1 MATFPKKESDVL
13 SLAQEMVAGFKG
25 NTDIYPAP
33 LVSMETLQADVDNY
47 PEVKNA
53 ELRARAEWEKAVTA
67 KTEHLRALSNDMR
80 RDIRYAENVVD
91 YDDARLRLIGWG
103 GRKPRKAMEPPGQTR
118 ELTITGQGEGWIS
131 LDWKAPGDGGAQA
144 AYRIESLKHDQ
155 EESGWEEAATS
166 TATAETT
173 MVNQERGVRLG
184 FRVVALNKSG
194 DGMVSNTVMATL

>member
-1 MATFPKKESDVL
+1 
-13 SLAQEMVAGFKG
+13 
-25 NTDIYPAP
+25 
-33 LVSMETLQADVDNY
+33 METLQADVDDY
-47 PEVKNA
+47 PEAKNA

-67 KTEHLRALSNDMR
+67 KTGHLRTLSNGMR

-103 GRKPRKAMEPPGQTR
+103 GRKPGKAMESPGQAR
-118 ELTITGQGEGWIS
+118 ELTITGQGEEWIS

-144 AYRIESLKHDQ
+144 AYRIGRLKHDQ

-166 TATAETT
+166 TVTETT
-173 MVNQERGVRLG
+173 MVNQERGMRLG

-194 DGMVSNTVMATL
+194 DGMVSNTVMVTL

>member
-103 GRKPRKAMEPPGQTR
+103 GRKPGKALEPPGQTR